1 MAQFYW
7 QKARQ
12 TDWYNIYVIFTV
24 NNCDFFQI
32 LTKCHLKNHALYA
45 KECEGRRLFKME
57 TKTKQQLKEEQLAKA
72 LRDNL
77 RRRKV
82 QDNDKNQNKEK

>member
-1 MAQFYW
+1 MQRSG
-7 QKARQ
+7 Q
-12 TDWYNIYVIFTV
+12 
-24 NNCDFFQI
+24 
-32 LTKCHLKNHALYA
+32 
-45 KECEGRRLFKME
+45 EGVYSNME

-77 RRRKV
+77 RRRKA

>member
-1 MAQFYW
+1 MQRSAQ
-7 QKARQ
+7 R
-12 TDWYNIYVIFTV
+12 
-24 NNCDFFQI
+24 
-32 LTKCHLKNHALYA
+32 
-45 KECEGRRLFKME
+45 RRLFKME

-77 RRRKV
+77 RRRKA

>member
-1 MAQFYW
+1 MAQFYL
-7 QKARQ
+7 QKVHQ
-12 TDWYNIYVIFTV
+12 TAWCNIYAIFTV

-32 LTKCHLKNHALYA
+32 LTKCHLKKYALYA
-45 KECEGRRLFKME
+45 KECTGRRLLKME

-77 RRRKV
+77 RRRKA
-82 QDNDKNQNKEK
+82 QDNDKNKNKEK